1 MKMKKIDY
9 SEIWKEINEESR
21 NNPDSLIAR
30 KIPSESK
37 EAVFIATDFNKNIRC
52 LYIGLSSEIHINQGK
67 LPLFRGLEIVEVK
80 SSIGDCNNHRFLK
93 ISQIIPETE
102 NIFELFVSDICN
114 DIVNLKSFSH
124 LESALSRSLN
134 EWKLFFEK
142 YSSEILSISIQEGL
156 FGELC
161 FLEDFLL
168 RKYPAY
174 ESMIFWTGAKRS
186 NHDFQLFNNTAIEVK
201 TSAGKQ
207 HKKMY
212 ISSEKQLD
220 RTGLDN
226 LFLVLYCLNIHDN
239 APDKS
244 LSAKIKSVINLLSA
258 DRVALSIF
266 EAQLTRLGYNKEAA
280 QMYTTGFSVS
290 QFKIY
295 RIADGFPAIISSVL
309 PEGVGDLKY
318 SIMVSACSNFEINES
333 EMIKSI

>member
-30 KIPSESK
+30 KIPSESS

-52 LYIGLSSEIHINQGK
+52 LYIDLSSGIYINQGK
-67 LPLFRGLEIVEVK
+67 LPLFRGLDLVEVK
-80 SSIGDCNNHRFLK
+80 SSIGDCHNHRFLK
-93 ISQIIPETE
+93 IAQIIPETD

-114 DIVNLKSFSH
+114 DIVNLISFSS

-134 EWKLFFEK
+134 EWKIFFEK
-142 YSSEILSISIQEGL
+142 YSDEILSISVQEGL

-161 FLEDFLL
+161 FLEDYLL
-168 RKYPAY
+168 KKYPAY
-174 ESMIFWTGAKRS
+174 ESMIFWTGAKRT
-186 NHDFQLFNNTAIEVK
+186 NHDFQLYNNTAIEVK

-207 HKKMY
+207 HKKIY

-226 LFLVLYCLNIHDN
+226 LFLVFYCLNIHDN

-244 LSAKIKSVINLLSA
+244 LPAKIVSVRNQLSA
-258 DRVALSIF
+258 DHVALSIF
-266 EAQLTRLGYNKEAA
+266 EAQLTRLGYNKDAA
-280 QMYTTGFSVS
+280 QMYTTGFSIT
-290 QFKIY
+290 QLKMYKIT
-295 RIADGFPAIISSVL
+295 DGFPAITPPVL
-309 PEGVGDLKY
+309 PDGVGDLKY
-318 SIMVSACSNFEINES
+318 SVMVSACNNFEINKS
-333 EMIKSI
+333 EMIKLI